1 MSFKISRIAAAVAVA
16 VLSASGAVSAADVT
30 VTSSTQLTGR
40 NEFAPADANNNTVKV
55 SGLPSKVNSSD
66 ALRIY
71 GASTTTQDASGNNLD
86 LTGLTIRNPVYHAV
100 RFSGAVGR
108 ADENAGRPELRGNK
122 VVLKNTTLV
131 IDNDHSYGDVSEII
145 GAGTRKTLEDANQS
159 WYKDKYKTWGTTAIS
174 NSVEISDSTLGG
186 LLFIAGGV
194 GQMANMNTV
203 TLGDGVKFE
212 GLEDASEIYG
222 GIGYTATE
230 NQISITNANL
240 NFNDAD
246 IVGGNGEAAASKNK
260 VVVTGGTLIDAGIYG
275 GQSEQNVIGNSVIIN
290 DVDTLYGVIVGGEAA
305 PGTPNTTGIIGEF
318 THNDENRVLLSN
330 NSVSISNL
338 KDGAD
343 LEVIGGSVD
352 TFLAD
357 TKVNSSGSSVAINN
371 STVANVYGDAVIM
384 VTDADASVSELTAS
398 PIISLTNT
406 TSDNV
411 YAVAIG
417 SVSLDDDEDDDD
429 LRTASGKVFGTV
441 DLTGSKIVLKNATV
455 LDKVGGLVYTEDGET
470 FGSAAGK
477 TGTVTGS
484 VSLVASGVNRI
495 GTLSDDIKNVTL
507 NVGEEN
513 KTKPV
518 ITFTGSPVVTY
529 DAEGSSLTLTG
540 MNITVNRLSGEGDDY
555 ALIGADGTSVTV
567 SGTVNYDSTFTR
579 QTVTMNAQTIASG
592 ETLTTTGIS
601 DNGGSTNPGD
611 NTTKPTTTLTT
622 NAKTLSE
629 SLLGS
634 VALINQGAEFIA
646 SEGLSAINAA
656 ARPDGVNAF
665 GAVSGGSVRYETGSH
680 VDVDGGSLVLGAA
693 TEVNGTTLAAFAEAG
708 WADSEAHVKNTK
720 ADGDHDYYGLGIAA
734 RYDFATPF
742 YVEGSVRAGYSKTEF
757 DGYYGSTG
765 EKAHYDAKSFY
776 TSFHVAGGYI
786 FDVTESL
793 KVDTYGRYLVSYLDS
808 DTVRLSTAA
817 HDKLKLDST
826 TTQTIQI
833 GTKVL
838 GTINENA
845 AWRVGAAYEHVF
857 GGDADAWVNGLKIS
871 SPSVSGNSGIFE
883 AGMTVTPSAES
894 PWKMDFGVK
903 GYVGDRQGVTGSM
916 QIQYLF

>member
-1 MSFKISRIAAAVAVA
+1 MSLKISRIAVAVAVA
-16 VLSASGAVSAADVT
+16 VLSVSGAVSAADVT
-30 VTSSTQLTGR
+30 VTGATQLIGR

-55 SGLPSKVNSSD
+55 SGLPSQVYND
-66 ALRIY
+66 EVLRIY
-71 GASTTTQDASGNNLD
+71 GASTTTQDAAGNTVD
-86 LTGLTIRNPVYHAV
+86 LTGLMVRNPRYQAV

-108 ADENAGRPELRGNK
+108 DVEHGGWPQLSGNK
-122 VVLKNTTLV
+122 VTLKNTTLV
-131 IDNDHSYGDVSEII
+131 VAADHSGYGSEII
-145 GAGTRKTLEDANQS
+145 GAGTRLSDEDADQS
-159 WYKDKYKTWGTTAIS
+159 WYKETYKTWGTTAVS
-174 NSVEISDSTLGG
+174 NQVEISDSTLGG
-186 LLFIAGGV
+186 LFFIAGGV

-212 GLEDASEIYG
+212 NLDESSGIYG
-222 GIGYTATE
+222 GVGYTATE

-240 NFNDAD
+240 NFNSAD
-246 IVGGNGEAAASKNK
+246 IVGGNGEAAVTSNK
-260 VVVTGGTLIDAGIYG
+260 VVITGGTLLDAGIYG
-275 GQSEQNVIGNSVIIN
+275 GQSEQNVIGNSVVIN
-290 DVDTLYGVIVGGEAA
+290 DVDTLYGVVVGGEAA
-305 PGTPNTTGIIGEF
+305 PGTTGEF
-318 THNDENRVLLSN
+318 THNDENCVMLSN

-338 KDGAD
+338 KDGAE

-357 TKVNSSGSSVAINN
+357 TKVHSSGSSVTISN
-371 STVANVYGDAVIM
+371 SIVANVYGDAVIM
-384 VTDADASVSELTAS
+384 VTDADASVSELKAA

-417 SVSLDDDEDDDD
+417 SVSLDNDEDNDDD
-429 LRTASGKVFGTV
+429 LRAASGKVFGTV

-470 FGSAAGK
+470 FGSSAGK

-484 VSLVASGVNRI
+484 VSLAASGVNRI

-529 DAEGSSLTLTG
+529 DTEGSSLTLTG

-555 ALIGADGTSVTV
+555 VLIGADGTSVTV
-567 SGTVNYDSTFTR
+567 SGTVNYDNTFTR

-611 NTTKPTTTLTT
+611 NTTKPTTTLTA

-634 VALINQGAEFIA
+634 VALVNQGAEFMA
-646 SEGLSAINAA
+646 SEGISAINAA
-656 ARPDGVNAF
+656 ARSDGVNAF
-665 GAVSGGSVRYETGSH
+665 GAMSGGSVRYETGSH

-693 TEVNGTTLAAFAEAG
+693 TKVNGTTLAAFAEAG
-708 WADSEAHVKNTK
+708 WADSEAHVTNTK
-720 ADGDHDYYGLGIAA
+720 ADGDHDYYGLGIVA
-734 RYDFATPF
+734 RYDFDTPF
-742 YVEGSVRAGYSKTEF
+742 YVEGSARAGYSKTEF

-776 TSFHVAGGYI
+776 TSFHVASGYV

-793 KVDTYGRYLVSYLDS
+793 KVDTYGRYLVSYLDG
-808 DTVRLSTAA
+808 DTVHLSTAA

-826 TTQTIQI
+826 TTQTVQI

-838 GTINENA
+838 GTINESA
-845 AWRVGAAYEHVF
+845 VWRVGAAYEHVF
-857 GGDADAWVNGLKIS
+857 GGDADAKVNGQKID

-883 AGMTVTPSAES
+883 AGVAVTPSQTS
-894 PWKMDFGVK
+894 PWKFDLGVK

-916 QIQYLF
+916 QVQYLF

>member
-1 MSFKISRIAAAVAVA
+1 MSSKISRIAAAVAVA

-30 VTSSTQLTGR
+30 VTGSTQLTGR

-55 SGLPSKVNSSD
+55 SGLPAQVYND
-66 ALRIY
+66 EVLRIY
-71 GASTTTQDASGNNLD
+71 GASTTTQDAADNTVD
-86 LTGLTIRNPVYHAV
+86 LTGLTVRNPHYQAI

-108 ADENAGRPELRGNK
+108 DVEHGGWPQLSGNK
-122 VVLKNTTLV
+122 VTLKNTTLV
-131 IDNDHSYGDVSEII
+131 VAADHTGYSSEII
-145 GAGTRKTLEDANQS
+145 GAGTRLLDEDEDQS
-159 WYKDKYKTWGTTAIS
+159 WYKETYKSWGTTAVS
-174 NSVEISDSTLGG
+174 NQVEIFDSTLGG
-186 LLFIAGGV
+186 LFFIAGGV

-212 GLEDASEIYG
+212 NLDDSSSIYG
-222 GIGYTATE
+222 GVGYTVTE
-230 NQISITNANL
+230 NQVNITNANL

-246 IVGGNGEAAASKNK
+246 IVGGNGEAAASQNK

-275 GQSEQNVIGNSVIIN
+275 GQSEQNVIGNSVVIN
-290 DVDTLYGVIVGGEAA
+290 DVDTLYGVVVGGEAA
-305 PGTPNTTGIIGEF
+305 PGTTGEF
-318 THNDENRVLLSN
+318 THNNENRVMLSN

-357 TKVNSSGSSVAINN
+357 TKVNSSGSSVNISN
-371 STVANVYGDAVIM
+371 STVANVYGDAIIM
-384 VTDADASVSELTAS
+384 VTDANASVSELAAS
-398 PIISLTNT
+398 PVISLTDT
-406 TSDNV
+406 TVDNV
-411 YAVAIG
+411 YAVAVG
-417 SVSLDDDEDDDD
+417 KVSLDDDDDDYA
-429 LRTASGKVFGTV
+429 LRATSTKVFGTV
-441 DLTGSKIVLKNATV
+441 DLTGSKIVLKNATI

-470 FGSAAGK
+470 FGSAVGR

-484 VSLVASGVNRI
+484 VSLEASGVNRI

-529 DAEGSSLTLTG
+529 DTEGSSLTLTG

-555 ALIGADGTSVTV
+555 ALIGADGTSVTI

-579 QTVTMNAQTIASG
+579 QTVTMNDQTIAAG
-592 ETLTTTGIS
+592 ETLTTTGIA
-601 DNGGSTNPGD
+601 DNGGSTNPGG
-611 NTTKPTTTLTT
+611 NTTKPTTTLTA
-622 NAKTLSE
+622 NAKTLAE

-634 VALINQGAEFIA
+634 VALINQGAESMA
-646 SEGLSAINAA
+646 SEGLSAINAV

-693 TEVNGTTLAAFAEAG
+693 TKVNGTTLAAFAEAG

-720 ADGDHDYYGLGIAA
+720 ADGDHDYYGLGVAA
-734 RYDFATPF
+734 RYDFDKPF
-742 YVEGSVRAGYSKTEF
+742 YVEGSARAGYSKTEF

-776 TSFHVAGGYI
+776 TSFHVAGGYVFNI
-786 FDVTESL
+786 TESL
-793 KVDTYGRYLVSYLDS
+793 KVDTYGRYIVSYLDG
-808 DTVRLSTAA
+808 DTVHLSTAA

-826 TTQTIQI
+826 TTQSVQI
-833 GTKVL
+833 GAKVL
-838 GTINENA
+838 GMVNENA
-845 AWRVGAAYEHVF
+845 AWRVEAAYEHIF

-871 SPSVSGNSGIFE
+871 SPSVSGNSGILE

-894 PWKMDFGVK
+894 PWKMDFGVT
-903 GYVGDRQGVTGSM
+903 GYVGDRQGITGSM
-916 QIQYLF
+916 QVQYLF

>member
-1 MSFKISRIAAAVAVA
+1 MSLKISRIAAAVAVA

-30 VTSSTQLTGR
+30 VTGSTQLTGR

-55 SGLPSKVNSSD
+55 SGLPAQVYSD
-66 ALRIY
+66 EVLRIY
-71 GASTTTQDASGNNLD
+71 GASTTTQDAADNTVD
-86 LTGLTIRNPVYHAV
+86 LTGLMVRNPRYQAA

-108 ADENAGRPELRGNK
+108 DVEHGGWPQLSGNK
-122 VVLKNTTLV
+122 VTLKNTTLV
-131 IDNDHSYGDVSEII
+131 VAADHSGYVSEII
-145 GAGTRKTLEDANQS
+145 GAGTRLSDEDADQS
-159 WYKDKYKTWGTTAIS
+159 WYKETYKTWGTTAVS
-174 NSVEISDSTLGG
+174 NQVEISDSTLGG
-186 LLFIAGGV
+186 LFFIAGGV

-212 GLEDASEIYG
+212 NLDESSGIYG
-222 GIGYTATE
+222 GVGYTATE

-240 NFNDAD
+240 NFNGAD
-246 IVGGNGEAAASKNK
+246 IVGGNGEAAVTSNK
-260 VVVTGGTLIDAGIYG
+260 VVITGGTLLDAGIYG
-275 GQSEQNVIGNSVIIN
+275 GQSEQNVIGNSVVIN
-290 DVDTLYGVIVGGEAA
+290 DVDRLYGVVVGGEAA
-305 PGTPNTTGIIGEF
+305 PGTTGEF
-318 THNDENRVLLSN
+318 THNDENCVMLSN

-338 KDGAD
+338 KDGAE

-352 TFLAD
+352 TFLTD
-357 TKVNSSGSSVAINN
+357 TKVHSSGSSVAISN

-384 VTDADASVSELTAS
+384 VTDADASVSELKAS

-417 SVSLDDDEDDDD
+417 SVSLDDDEDDAD
-429 LRTASGKVFGTV
+429 LRAVSGKVFGTV

-470 FGSAAGK
+470 FGSAVGK

-484 VSLVASGVNRI
+484 VSLAASGVNRI

-529 DAEGSSLTLTG
+529 DTEGSSLTLTG

-555 ALIGADGTSVTV
+555 VLIGADGTSVTV
-567 SGTVNYDSTFTR
+567 SGTVNYDNTFTR

-611 NTTKPTTTLTT
+611 NTTKPTTTLTA

-634 VALINQGAEFIA
+634 VALVNQGAEFMA
-646 SEGLSAINAA
+646 SEGISAINAA
-656 ARPDGVNAF
+656 ARSDGVNAF
-665 GAVSGGSVRYETGSH
+665 GAMSGGSVRYETGSH

-693 TEVNGTTLAAFAEAG
+693 TKVNGTTLAAFAEAG
-708 WADSEAHVKNTK
+708 WADSEAHVTNTK
-720 ADGDHDYYGLGIAA
+720 ADGDHDYYGLGIVA
-734 RYDFATPF
+734 RYDFDTPF
-742 YVEGSVRAGYSKTEF
+742 YVEGSARAGYSKTEF

-776 TSFHVAGGYI
+776 TSFHVASGYV

-793 KVDTYGRYLVSYLDS
+793 KVDTYGRYLVSYLDG
-808 DTVRLSTAA
+808 DTVHLSTAA

-826 TTQTIQI
+826 TAQTVQI

-838 GTINENA
+838 GTINKSA
-845 AWRVGAAYEHVF
+845 VWRVGAAYEHVF

-883 AGMTVTPSAES
+883 AGMTVTPSEAS

-916 QIQYLF
+916 QVQYLF

>member
-1 MSFKISRIAAAVAVA
+1 MSSKISRIAAAVAVA

-30 VTSSTQLTGR
+30 VTGSTQLTGR

-55 SGLPSKVNSSD
+55 SGLPSKVDSSD

-71 GASTTTQDASGNNLD
+71 GASTTTQNASGNTVD
-86 LTGLTIRNPVYHAV
+86 LSGLTIRNTSYQAV
-100 RFSGAVGR
+100 RFAGAVGR
-108 ADENAGRPELRGNK
+108 AAENAGMPELRGNK
-122 VVLKNTTLV
+122 VTLKNTTLV
-131 IDNDHSYGDVSEII
+131 IGNGQSNGDVSEII
-145 GAGTRKTLEDANQS
+145 GAGTRRTYDDFEQPWFKE
-159 WYKDKYKTWGTTAIS
+159 KYETWGTMAVS
-174 NSVEISDSTLGG
+174 NEVEISDSTLGG
-186 LLFIAGGV
+186 VLFIAGGA
-194 GQMANMNTV
+194 GQTANMNTV
-203 TLGDGVKFE
+203 TLGAGVKFE
-212 GLEDASEIYG
+212 NLEDVSEVYG
-222 GIGYTATE
+222 GIGYTVTE
-230 NQISITNANL
+230 NQINITGGNWL
-240 NFNDAD
+240 LNDAD
-246 IVGGNGEAAASKNK
+246 IVGGNGEAAASKNQ
-260 VVVTGGTLIDAGIYG
+260 VTITGGSLSDASIYG
-275 GQSEQNVIGNSVIIN
+275 GQSEQNVIGNSVVIN
-290 DVDTLYGVIVGGEAA
+290 DMEALSGVVVGGEAA
-305 PGTPNTTGIIGEF
+305 PGTTYAF
-318 THNDENRVLLSN
+318 THNDENRVLVAN
-330 NSVSISNL
+330 NAVNITNL
-338 KDGAD
+338 KDGSD
-343 LEVIGGSVD
+343 LTVIGGSVD
-352 TFLAD
+352 TLLSN
-357 TKVNSSGSSVAINN
+357 TKVNSVGSAVSISN
-371 STVANVYGDAVIM
+371 STVADVYGDAVIM
-384 VTDADASVSELTAS
+384 ITDPDIEASVSEMQAS
-398 PIISLTNT
+398 PVVSLTNT
-406 TSDNV
+406 TADNM
-411 YAVAIG
+411 YAVALG
-417 SVSLDDDEDDDD
+417 QVMFDDDDED
-429 LRTASGKVFGTV
+429 LRAASSKVFGTV
-441 DLTGSKIVLKNATV
+441 DLTGSKIVLNNATI
-455 LDKVGGLVYTEDGET
+455 LNKVGGLVYTEDGEN

-529 DAEGSSLTLTG
+529 DTEGASLTLTG

-567 SGTVNYDSTFTR
+567 SGTVNYDSTFTH

-611 NTTKPTTTLTT
+611 HTTKPTTTLTA

-634 VALINQGAEFIA
+634 VALINQGAEFMA
-646 SEGLSAINAA
+646 SEGLSAINAV

-693 TEVNGTTLAAFAEAG
+693 TQANGTTLAAFAEAG

-720 ADGDHDYYGLGIAA
+720 ADGDHDYYGLGVAA
-734 RYDFATPF
+734 RYDFDTPF
-742 YVEGSVRAGYSKTEF
+742 YVEGSVRVGYSKTEF

-776 TSFHVAGGYI
+776 TSFHVAGGYV

-793 KVDTYGRYLVSYLDS
+793 KVDTYGRYLVSYLDG
-808 DTVRLSTAA
+808 DTVHLSTAA

-826 TTQTIQI
+826 TTQTVQI
-833 GTKVL
+833 GTKLL

-845 AWRVGAAYEHVF
+845 SWRVGAAYEHVF

-871 SPSVSGNSGIFE
+871 SPSVSGNSGILE
-883 AGMTVTPSAES
+883 AGMTMTPSAES

-903 GYVGDRQGVTGSM
+903 GYVGDRQGVTGSL

>member
-1 MSFKISRIAAAVAVA
+1 MSLKISRIAAAVAVA

-30 VTSSTQLTGR
+30 VTGSTQLTGR

-55 SGLPSKVNSSD
+55 SGLPAQVYSD
-66 ALRIY
+66 EVLRIY
-71 GASTTTQDASGNNLD
+71 GASTTTQDAADNTVD
-86 LTGLTIRNPVYHAV
+86 LTGLMVRNPRYQAV

-108 ADENAGRPELRGNK
+108 DVEHGGWPQLSGNK
-122 VVLKNTTLV
+122 VTLKNTTLV
-131 IDNDHSYGDVSEII
+131 VAADHSGYVSEII
-145 GAGTRKTLEDANQS
+145 GAGTRLSDEDADQS
-159 WYKDKYKTWGTTAIS
+159 WYKETYKTWGTTAVS
-174 NSVEISDSTLGG
+174 NQVEISDSTLGG
-186 LLFIAGGV
+186 LFFIAGGV

-212 GLEDASEIYG
+212 NLDESSGIYG
-222 GIGYTATE
+222 GVGYTATE

-240 NFNDAD
+240 NFNGAD
-246 IVGGNGEAAASKNK
+246 IVGGNGEAAVTSNK
-260 VVVTGGTLIDAGIYG
+260 VVITGGTLLDAGIYG

-290 DVDTLYGVIVGGEAA
+290 DVDTLYGVVVGGEAA
-305 PGTPNTTGIIGEF
+305 PGTTGEF
-318 THNDENRVLLSN
+318 THNDENCVMLSN

-338 KDGAD
+338 KDGAE

-357 TKVNSSGSSVAINN
+357 TKVHSSGSSVAISN
-371 STVANVYGDAVIM
+371 SIVANVYGDAVIM
-384 VTDADASVSELTAS
+384 VTDADASVSELKAS

-429 LRTASGKVFGTV
+429 LRAASGKVFGTV

-495 GTLSDDIKNVTL
+495 GTLSDDIQNVTL

-518 ITFTGSPVVTY
+518 ITFTGFPVVTY

-611 NTTKPTTTLTT
+611 NTTNPTTTLTA

-634 VALINQGAEFIA
+634 VALVNQGVEFMA
-646 SEGLSAINAA
+646 SEGISAINAA

-693 TEVNGTTLAAFAEAG
+693 TKVNGTTLAAFAEAG

-734 RYDFATPF
+734 RYDFDTPF
-742 YVEGSVRAGYSKTEF
+742 YVEGSARAGYSKTEF

-776 TSFHVAGGYI
+776 TSFHVAGGYV

-793 KVDTYGRYLVSYLDS
+793 KVDTYGRYLVSYLDG
-808 DTVRLSTAA
+808 DTVHLSTAA
-817 HDKLKLDST
+817 HDKLKLNST
-826 TTQTIQI
+826 TTQTVQI
-833 GTKVL
+833 GTKVF
-838 GTINENA
+838 GTINESA
-845 AWRVGAAYEHVF
+845 VWRVGAAYEHVF

-883 AGMTVTPSAES
+883 AGMTVTPSEAS

>member
-1 MSFKISRIAAAVAVA
+1 MNSKISRIAAAVAVA

-30 VTSSTQLTGR
+30 VSSSTQLTGR

-55 SGLPSKVNSSD
+55 SGLPAQVYND
-66 ALRIY
+66 EVLRIY
-71 GASTTTQDASGNNLD
+71 GASTTTQDAAGNTVD
-86 LTGLTIRNPVYHAV
+86 LTGLTVRNPHYQAI

-108 ADENAGRPELRGNK
+108 DVEHGGWPQLSGNK
-122 VVLKNTTLV
+122 VTLKNTTLV
-131 IDNDHSYGDVSEII
+131 VAADHTGYSSEII
-145 GAGTRKTLEDANQS
+145 GAGTRLLDEDEDQS
-159 WYKDKYKTWGTTAIS
+159 WYKETYKSWGTTAVS
-174 NSVEISDSTLGG
+174 NQVEIFDSTLGG
-186 LLFIAGGV
+186 LFFIAGGV

-212 GLEDASEIYG
+212 NFDDASSIYG
-222 GIGYTATE
+222 GVGYTVTE
-230 NQISITNANL
+230 NLVNITNANL
-240 NFNDAD
+240 NFNDTD
-246 IVGGNGEAAASKNK
+246 IVGGNGEAAASQNK

-275 GQSEQNVIGNSVIIN
+275 GQSEQNVIGNSVVIN
-290 DVDTLYGVIVGGEAA
+290 DVDTLYGVVVGGEAA
-305 PGTPNTTGIIGEF
+305 PGTTGEF
-318 THNDENRVLLSN
+318 PHNNENRVMLSN

-357 TKVNSSGSSVAINN
+357 TKVNSSGSSVNISH

-384 VTDADASVSELTAS
+384 VTDADASVSELVAS
-398 PIISLTNT
+398 PVISLTDT
-406 TSDNV
+406 TADNV
-411 YAVAIG
+411 YAVAVG
-417 SVSLDDDEDDDD
+417 KVPLNDDDD
-429 LRTASGKVFGTV
+429 DYALRSASAKVFGTV
-441 DLTGSKIVLKNATV
+441 DLTGSKIVLKNATI

-470 FGSAAGK
+470 FGSAVGK
-477 TGTVTGS
+477 TGTVAGS
-484 VSLVASGVNRI
+484 VSLEASGVNRI

-529 DAEGSSLTLTG
+529 DTEGSSLTLTG

-579 QTVTMNAQTIASG
+579 QTVTMNDQTIAAG
-592 ETLTTTGIS
+592 ETLTTTGIE

-611 NTTKPTTTLTT
+611 NTTKPTTTLTA

-634 VALINQGAEFIA
+634 VALINQGAEFMA
-646 SEGLSAINAA
+646 SEGLSTINAV

-665 GAVSGGSVRYETGSH
+665 GAVSGGSVRYETGSY

-693 TEVNGTTLAAFAEAG
+693 TKVNGTTLAAFAEAG

-720 ADGDHDYYGLGIAA
+720 ADGDHDYYGLGVAA
-734 RYDFATPF
+734 RYDFDAPF
-742 YVEGSVRAGYSKTEF
+742 YVEGSARVGYSKTEF

-765 EKAHYDAKSFY
+765 EKAHYDARSFY
-776 TSFHVAGGYI
+776 TSFHVAGGYV

-793 KVDTYGRYLVSYLDS
+793 KVDTYGRYLVSYLDG
-808 DTVRLSTAA
+808 DTVHLSTAA

-826 TTQTIQI
+826 TTQSIQI
-833 GTKVL
+833 GAKVL
-838 GTINENA
+838 GTVNENA

-871 SPSVSGNSGIFE
+871 SPSVSGNSGILE
-883 AGMTVTPSAES
+883 AGMTVTPAAES

-903 GYVGDRQGVTGSM
+903 GYVGDRQGITGSM
-916 QIQYLF
+916 HVQYLF